1 MGSFATVDDYRA
13 RYTDDVDDA
22 RLEVLLSDASVLI
35 MSYPGF
41 ALLEEGDTGYEVQ
54 QQNLKRVCCAMVH
67 RAQSAGDWAG
77 LSSVSQGAGDYSA
90 SVSVA
95 NPNEYLYLTP
105 QERKTLG
112 MTGVRVRSIQAASC
126 ESYGI
131 PTW

>member
-1 MGSFATVDDYRA
+1 MEPFATVEDYA
-13 RYTDDVDDA
+13 SRYGEPESEERTEA
-22 RLEVLLSDASVLI
+22 LLSDASVLI
-35 MSYPGF
+35 VSYPGF
-41 ALLEEGDTGYEVQ
+41 RLLDEGDYGYDVQ
-54 QQNLKRVCCAMVH
+54 TQNLKRVCCAMVH

-95 NPNEYLYLTP
+95 NPNEDLYLTS